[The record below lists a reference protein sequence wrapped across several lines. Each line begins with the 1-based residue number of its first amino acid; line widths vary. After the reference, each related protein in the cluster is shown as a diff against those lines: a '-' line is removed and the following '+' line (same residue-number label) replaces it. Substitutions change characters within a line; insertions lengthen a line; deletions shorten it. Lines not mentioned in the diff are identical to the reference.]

1 MIQLPPELI
10 GPSAFALIRHVGGSG
25 HQVLGYVDP
34 GTGSLIIQA
43 ALAASLSVPFLLRSK
58 IRAILAVIRTR
69 HWRVRPRADKRA
81 LS

>member
-10 GPSAFALIRHVGGSG
+10 GPSAFALIGHVGGSG

-58 IRAILAVIRTR
+58 LRAGLAAIRGR
-69 HWRVRPRADKRA
+69 HGRVRPKADRRA